1 VKRMIQTAMNL
12 DSAFCSEWRA
22 GIYCRLSKDDE
33 LQGESASISNQREL
47 LRSYCAAHGFEIV
60 AEFEDDGYTGLNMD
74 RPGLQ
79 KLLRAAESGTINMIL
94 TKDLSRLG
102 RNYLE
107 TGHLME
113 VFFPKNSV
121 RYVAVNDGIDT
132 ERESNDI
139 APFKNILNEMYSKD
153 ISKKVHSSYLLHAKQ
168 GKFTGCVAPIGYK
181 KDPDEKGHLLIDEDT
196 AWIVKKIFAYALEGK
211 GSNYI
216 RRRLEEEEIPCPT
229 WWNRQKG
236 IRENV
241 FTKWE
246 RQDPERGKYMWDF
259 SVIQD
264 ILVNPVYYGA
274 IASQKFHY
282 KFKVGVV
289 KEKKPHEWIVVEN
302 QHEPIIDKRTFDIV
316 QHKIRK
322 RMHEVSDE
330 TSLFSG
336 LIRCGECGKALT
348 VRYTNAKTPV
358 KIYACVTYNKF
369 GKQHCTQHR
378 IDYDFLYQLALSKIR
393 EAAQAA
399 IGDGDEIAMKMAEA
413 RNAEAVAERE
423 THKRN
428 VMKAE
433 ARLEVLDK
441 MIGKLYED
449 LLDEKLETAT
459 FDRLLQRT
467 QSEQTALHEQIK
479 EEQRILDDEA
489 LMDENAQ
496 AWLEEIRQYAD
507 ITELDRETL
516 HRLVK
521 EIIVHEEID
530 DNGHRNIT
538 VELHFNFK
546 AIPEISGTD
555 IHVETD

>member
-1 VKRMIQTAMNL
+1 MNL
-12 DSAFCSEWRA
+12 DSALCSDWKA

-33 LQGESASISNQREL
+33 LQGESASISNQREI
-47 LRSYCAAHGFEIV
+47 LRSFCASQGWQVE

-74 RPGLQ
+74 RPGLRS
-79 KLLRAAESGTINMIL
+79 LLDAVMDRRINVVL

-107 TGHLME
+107 TGQLMD
-113 VFFPKNSV
+113 VFFPKHGV
-121 RYVAVNDGIDT
+121 RYIAINDGIDT
-132 ERESNDI
+132 EQDSNDI

-168 GKFTGCVAPIGYK
+168 GKFTGCIAPIGYR
-181 KDPDEKGHLLIDEDT
+181 KDPDVKGHLLIDEET
-196 AWIVKKIFAYALEGK
+196 AWIIKRIFALALEGK

-216 RRRLEEEEIPCPT
+216 RRRLEFEEVPCPT

-236 IRENV
+236 IRPNV

-246 RQDPERGKYMWDF
+246 KQDPERGRFMWDF
-259 SVIQD
+259 SVIED

-289 KEKKPHEWIVVEN
+289 REKKPHEWIVVEN
-302 QHEPIIDKRTFDIV
+302 QHDPIIDKRTFDIV

-322 RMHEVSDE
+322 RMHEVKDE
-330 TSLFSG
+330 RSLFSG

-348 VRYTNAKTPV
+348 LRATNAKNPV
-358 KIYACVTYNKF
+358 KIYSCVTYNKF

-378 IDYDFLYQLALSKIR
+378 VDYDFLYQLVLSKIR

-399 IGDGDEIAMKMAEA
+399 IGDGEEIVQTMLDAKSAEILS
-413 RNAEAVAERE
+413 EKEM
-423 THKRN
+423 HKRN
-428 VMKAE
+428 IRKAE
-433 ARLEVLDK
+433 TRIAVLDK
-441 MIGKLYED
+441 MITKLYED
-449 LLDEKLETAT
+449 LIEEKIETAT
-459 FDRLLQRT
+459 FDRLLQKAQGEQRT
-467 QSEQTALHEQIK
+467 LKDQIK
-479 EEQRILDDEA
+479 EAQQLLEDEA
-489 LMDENAQ
+489 QIDENAQ

-530 DNGHRNIT
+530 ANKHRNIT
-538 VELHFNFK
+538 VEIHFNFK
-546 AIPEISGTD
+546 AIPEISETD
-555 IHVETD
+555 IRVETS

>member
-1 VKRMIQTAMNL
+1 MNGQTAMNL
-12 DSAFCSEWRA
+12 DSALRSEWRA

-47 LRSYCAAHGFEIV
+47 LRGYCRGQGWEIV
-60 AEFEDDGYTGLNMD
+60 AVFEGDGYTGLNMD
-74 RPGLQ
+74 RPGLR
-79 KLLRAAESGTINMIL
+79 KLLDAVKDRRINMVL

-107 TGHLME
+107 TGQLMDM
-113 VFFPKNSV
+113 FFPKHGV
-121 RYVAVNDGIDT
+121 RYIAINDGIDT
-132 ERESNDI
+132 DADSNDI

-168 GKFTGCVAPIGYK
+168 GKFTGCVAPIGYR
-181 KDPDEKGHLLIDEDT
+181 KDPDVKGHLLIDEDT
-196 AWIVKKIFAYALEGK
+196 AWIVRRIFALALEGK

-216 RRRLEEEEIPCPT
+216 RRWLEFEQIPCPA

-236 IRENV
+236 IRPTV

-246 RQDPERGKYMWDF
+246 RKDPENGRFMWDF
-259 SVIQD
+259 SVIED

-274 IASQKFHY
+274 IASQKVHY

-289 KEKKPHEWIVVEN
+289 REKKPEEWIVVED

-322 RMHEVSDE
+322 RMHEVGDE
-330 TSLFSG
+330 VSLFSG
-336 LIRCGECGKALT
+336 LIKCGECGKTLT
-348 VRYTNAKTPV
+348 VRYTNAKNPV

-378 IDYDFLYQLALSKIR
+378 IDYDFLYHLVLSKIR

-399 IGDGDEIAMKMAEA
+399 IGGGDEIVQRMMDARTAEA
-413 RNAEAVAERE
+413 ASEKEM
-423 THKRN
+423 HKRN
-428 VMKAE
+428 IQKAE
-433 ARLEVLDK
+433 ARLAVIDK
-441 MIGKLYED
+441 MIAKLYED
-449 LLDEKLETAT
+449 LIEEKIETAT
-459 FDRLLQRT
+459 FDRLLQKA
-467 QSEQTALHEQIK
+467 QSEQVSLNEHIRLAQEMLE
-479 EEQRILDDEA
+479 DEA
-489 LMDENAQ
+489 RIDENAQ
-496 AWLEEIRQYAD
+496 AWVEEIRQYAD

-530 DNGHRNIT
+530 ADRHRNIT
-538 VELHFNFK
+538 VEIHFNFK

-555 IHVETD
+555 IHVETS